1 MGLADRDYM
10 RRHPELLYDDDEPLV
25 LLDRPGI
32 GSLVWQTVAVA
43 LLGLVIVAVLSSL
56 LGWVG
61 ALVVLAV
68 AAVVGLR
75 RAWRKG

>member
-1 MGLADRDYM
+1 M
-10 RRHPELLYDDDEPLV
+10 YDDDDPIGYDAGPFE
-25 LLDRPGI
+25 RSI

-43 LLGLVIVAVLSSL
+43 LLGLLIVAVLSSL

-68 AAVVGLR
+68 AIVVGLR
-75 RAWRKG
+75 RAWREG